1 MDRRPAFAS
10 LGIALAALLVATL
23 TAPAIAA
30 EEISVDQ
37 QIQMVRSL
45 TEAQRQAT
53 MAANLTLT
61 DAESQKFWPIYRD
74 YRNEVA
80 SLNDKLV
87 ALLKE
92 FADNYESMSN
102 SKAKSIT
109 DGWLRM
115 ERQRIE
121 LKAKYVEKYS
131 KVLSAVQ
138 TARVL
143 QIENKLDALVQV
155 GLARSVPLAQP

>member
-1 MDRRPAFAS
+1 MDRRPVFAS
-10 LGIALAALLVATL
+10 LGIALAALVATL
-23 TAPAIAA
+23 ATPAIAA

-92 FADNYESMSN
+92 FADNYESISN

-109 DGWLRM
+109 DGWLRI

-155 GLARSVPLAQP
+155 GLAKSIPLVQP

>member
-1 MDRRPAFAS
+1 VDRKTVFTS
-10 LGIALAALLVATL
+10 FGVALVAMAATL
-23 TAPAIAA
+23 TAPAFAA
-30 EEISVDQ
+30 QEISVDQ
-37 QIQMVRSL
+37 QIQMARSL

-61 DAESQKFWPIYRD
+61 DEESQKFWPIYRD

-80 SLNDKLV
+80 SLNDKMV
-87 ALLKE
+87 ALLKD
-92 FADNYESMSN
+92 FADNFQSMSD

-109 DGWLRM
+109 RDYLQI
-115 ERQRIE
+115 EKQRID
-121 LKAKYVEKYS
+121 LKAKYVEKYG
-131 KVLSAVQ
+131 KVLSPVQ

-155 GLARSVPLAQP
+155 GLAKSIPLVQP

>member
-1 MDRRPAFAS
+1 MDRRSFFVS
-10 LGIALAALLVATL
+10 LGIAFAVLAPL
-23 TAPAIAA
+23 TAPAFAA
-30 EEISVDQ
+30 QEISVDQ
-37 QIQMVRSL
+37 QIQMARSL

-53 MAANLTLT
+53 MAANLTLS

-80 SLNDKLV
+80 GINDKMV
-87 ALLKE
+87 ALLKD

-109 DGWLRM
+109 DGYLQI
-115 ERQRIE
+115 EKQRIE
-121 LKAKYVEKYS
+121 LKTKYVDKYA

-143 QIENKLDALVQV
+143 QIENKLDALVEV
-155 GLARSVPLAQP
+155 GLAKSIPLVQP